1 MDLIK
6 NGELLRSL
14 RIAKGLTQKEV
25 AAKLGVVAKT
35 VSKWETGHGFPDV
48 SLLSRLADILG
59 VNERSLINGSL
70 NENKKQAMN
79 VKQTKFYLC
88 PTCGS
93 SLFGVGDC
101 KIVCCGKLLEPL
113 RANAIDEEHAPIIT
127 EVENDFYIEFNHE
140 MEKGHYISF
149 VSYVGFDRVLTLP
162 LYPEQSAT
170 VRIPKAYNGKLF
182 FYCTHHGLFEYPLLR
197 KR

>member
-1 MDLIK
+1 MDLTK

-14 RIAKGLTQKEV
+14 RRAKGLTQKEV
-25 AAKLGVVAKT
+25 AKKLGVVAKT

-48 SLLSRLADILG
+48 SLLSTLADILG
-59 VNERSLINGSL
+59 VNERSLINGCL
-70 NENKKQAMN
+70 NENKKQTMN
-79 VKQTKFYLC
+79 IKQTKFYLC
-88 PTCGS
+88 QSCGGYFS
-93 SLFGVGDC
+93 GVGDC
-101 KIVCCGKLLEPL
+101 SVFCCGKLLEPL
-113 RANAIDEEHAPIIT
+113 RAKPFNEEHAPIIT

-140 MEKGHYISF
+140 MKKEHYISF
-149 VSYVGFDRVLTLP
+149 VSYVGFDRILTLP

-182 FYCTHHGLFEYPLLR
+182 FYCAKHGLFEYSFRR